1 MFLFMSTWSDLKNNP
16 RLKKVYEERLQILRL
31 IREFFWSQDF
41 VEAETPVALHHPGQ
55 EPYLNPVPVDFKDPL
70 QNKYIF
76 YLRTSPEYALKK
88 LLAAGW
94 EKVFEISKCF
104 RNEESFG
111 GTHNPEFTMIEWY
124 RSPGTYW
131 NFMDDTEKLFKY
143 IGEKLAINSLQY
155 RGLKI
160 DYLATWERISVK
172 DLWQKYLQ
180 VNLDDYLSAETM
192 RVLVQNNGLMADDKD
207 EYEDLFYKIFLNKI
221 EPNLG
226 MDRPIFVYDYP
237 AQMCSLSRLCE
248 SDSRYAQRAELY
260 IGGLELAN
268 GFGELTDSKMQKLNL
283 EKDRSL
289 RVQLNKEIWPIDS
302 DFISALESGINTA
315 GGIALGVDRMVL
327 LFTGAHDINEVIF
340 QSVADQINL

>member
-1 MFLFMSTWSDLKNNP
+1 MSTWSDFKNNP
-16 RLKKVYEERLQILRL
+16 RLKRVYEERLQILRL
-31 IREFFWSQDF
+31 VREFFWSQSF
-41 VEAETPVALHHPGQ
+41 VEAETSSALHYPGQ
-55 EPYLNPVPVDFKDPL
+55 EPYLNPMPVEFKNSL
-70 QNKYIF
+70 QVGHIF

-94 EKVFEISKCF
+94 QKVFEIGKCF

-131 NFMDDTEKLFKY
+131 DFMDDAENLFKY
-143 IGEKLAINSLQY
+143 VGKKLAIESLTY

-160 DYLATWERISVK
+160 DYLNSWDRVSVK

-180 VNLDDYLSAETM
+180 VNLDDYLSVESMKILAQDCGF
-192 RVLVQNNGLMADDKD
+192 LVDAKD
-207 EYEDLFYKIFLNKI
+207 VYEDLFYKIFLNKI

-226 MDRPIFVYDYP
+226 IERPIFVYDYP

-248 SDSRYAQRAELY
+248 NDARYAQRAELY
-260 IGGLELAN
+260 VGGLELAN
-268 GFGELTDSKMQKLNL
+268 GFGELTDPATQKLNL

-289 RVQLNKEIWPIDS
+289 RAELNKEIWPIDG
-302 DFISALESGINTA
+302 DFIDALESGIKPA

-327 LFTGAHDINEVIF
+327 LFTGALDINEVIF
-340 QSVADQINL
+340 QSAADQISFK